1 MPTIL
6 VVDDV
11 NALRDQYAYDIRRK
25 TGFEV
30 LTATNGREALNLLGG
45 EDIDVVILDLEMPV
59 MDGLEMLEMMAK
71 EGRENVPVI
80 VYTAKGSFERCVR
93 AMQLG
98 AHNFFAKDE
107 IALDQLIEK
116 IENALKHRRLM
127 LESSALRQAAR
138 ELSLFIGK
146 SEAVNKLRQSIEEVA
161 DVPSNVLILGE
172 SGTGKE
178 LVARELHLHSPR
190 AKMPFVAVNCAAIPE
205 NLLESELF
213 GFEKGAFSGAVR
225 ATRGK
230 FEEANGGTLFLDEI
244 GDMPL
249 PIQAK
254 LLRVLQ
260 ENEVTRIGG
269 EGRVI
274 KVDVRIIAATNR
286 NLEEEIANANFR
298 QDLYYRICTHVI
310 RVPSLLERFEDI
322 ELLTLYFVER
332 TYERFGI
339 PPKVVTP
346 EALFVLKS
354 YDWRKNNVRELENIV
369 ERIIIRCNG
378 KRILPEHI
386 PSDILEKN
394 EAPFLN
400 LSLSA
405 EKTFHELKE
414 EAERKILLHHLQ
426 THNWHITNTA
436 KTLGISNHS
445 NLLKIMR
452 RLGIKRPPNHTT
464 ISR

>member
-25 TGFEV
+25 TGFEI

-59 MDGLEMLEMMAK
+59 MDGLEMLEIMVK

-107 IALDQLIEK
+107 IALDQLIGK

-127 LESSALRQAAR
+127 LESSVLRQATR

-146 SEAVNKLRQSIEEVA
+146 SEAVNKLRQSIEIVA

-178 LVARELHLHSPR
+178 LVARELHLYSPR

-205 NLLESELF
+205 NLVESELF

-230 FEEANGGTLFLDEI
+230 FEVANGGTLFLDEI

-260 ENEVTRIGG
+260 ESEVTRIGG

-274 KVDVRIIAATNR
+274 KVDVRVIAATNR
-286 NLEEEIANANFR
+286 NLEEEIANGSFR
-298 QDLYYRICTHVI
+298 HDLYYRICTHVI
-310 RVPSLLERFEDI
+310 RVPSLFERFEDI

-332 TYERFGI
+332 TCERFGI
-339 PPKVVTP
+339 PPKTVTP

-369 ERIIIRCNG
+369 ERMIIRCNG
-378 KRILPEHI
+378 KQNLPEHI
-386 PSDILEKN
+386 PADILDKN
-394 EAPFLN
+394 ESSMLN
-400 LSLSA
+400 QIQSA
-405 EKTFHELKE
+405 EHNFQELKE
-414 EAERKILLHHLQ
+414 
-426 THNWHITNTA
+426 
-436 KTLGISNHS
+436 
-445 NLLKIMR
+445 
-452 RLGIKRPPNHTT
+452 
-464 ISR
+464 

>member
-11 NALRDQYAYDIRRK
+11 NTLRDQYAYDIRRK

-30 LTATNGREALNLLGG
+30 ITATNGREALNFLGS
-45 EDIDVVILDLEMPV
+45 EAIDVVILDLEMPV
-59 MDGLEMLEMMAK
+59 MDGLEMLEMMAR

-80 VYTAKGSFERCVR
+80 VYTAKGNFERCVR

-116 IENALKHRRLM
+116 IESALRHRRLM
-127 LESSALRQAAR
+127 LESSAMRQTAR
-138 ELSLFIGK
+138 ELSLFIGR
-146 SEAVNKLRQSIEEVA
+146 SEAVNKLRQSIEIVA

-178 LVARELHLHSPR
+178 LVARELHLLSSR
-190 AKMPFVAVNCAAIPE
+190 AKMPFVALNCAAIPE
-205 NLLESELF
+205 NLVESELF

-225 ATRGK
+225 AMRGK
-230 FEEANGGTLFLDEI
+230 FEVADGGTLFLDEI

-260 ENEVTRIGG
+260 ESEVTRIGG

-274 KVDVRIIAATNR
+274 KVDVRVIAATNR
-286 NLEEEIANANFR
+286 KLEEAIANGAFR
-298 QDLYYRICTHVI
+298 QDLYYRIGTHVI
-310 RVPSLLERFEDI
+310 QVPSLFERYEDI

-332 TYERFGI
+332 TCERFGI
-339 PPKVVTP
+339 PPKAVTP
-346 EALFVLKS
+346 EALLILKS

-369 ERIIIRCNG
+369 ERMIIRCNG

-394 EAPFLN
+394 AAPFLN

-405 EKTFHELKE
+405 EKNFHELKE

-426 THNWHITNTA
+426 THDWHITNTA
-436 KTLGISNHS
+436 KALGISNHS

-452 RLGIKRPPNHTT
+452 RLGIKRSQYRN
-464 ISR
+464 

>member
-30 LTATNGREALNLLGG
+30 LTASNGREALNLLGG

-59 MDGLEMLEMMAK
+59 MDGLEMLEIMVK

-127 LESSALRQAAR
+127 LESSVLRQAAR

-146 SEAVNKLRQSIEEVA
+146 SEAVNKLRQSIEIVA

-178 LVARELHLHSPR
+178 LVARELHLYSPR

-205 NLLESELF
+205 NLVESELF

-230 FEEANGGTLFLDEI
+230 FEVANGGTLFLDEI

-260 ENEVTRIGG
+260 EDEVTRIGG

-274 KVDVRIIAATNR
+274 KVDVRVIAATNR
-286 NLEEEIANANFR
+286 NLEEEIANGSFR
-298 QDLYYRICTHVI
+298 HDLYYRICTHVI
-310 RVPSLLERFEDI
+310 RVPSLFERFDDI

-332 TYERFGI
+332 TCERFGI
-339 PPKVVTP
+339 PPKTVTP

-369 ERIIIRCNG
+369 ERMIIRCNG
-378 KRILPEHI
+378 KQILPEHI
-386 PSDILEKN
+386 PADILEKN
-394 EAPFLN
+394 EAPLLN
-400 LSLSA
+400 LSLSVK
-405 EKTFHELKE
+405 KTFHELKE

-426 THNWHITNTA
+426 AHDWHITNTA

-452 RLGIKRPPNHTT
+452 RLGIKRSQYRN
-464 ISR
+464 

>member
-30 LTATNGREALNLLGG
+30 ITATNGREALNLLGG
-45 EDIDVVILDLEMPV
+45 EAIDVVILDLEMPV

-71 EGRENVPVI
+71 EGRGNVPVI

-146 SEAVNKLRQSIEEVA
+146 SEAVNKLRQSIEIMAE
-161 DVPSNVLILGE
+161 VPSNVLILGE

-178 LVARELHLHSPR
+178 LVARELHFLSPR
-190 AKMPFVAVNCAAIPE
+190 AKMPFVAMNCAAIPE
-205 NLLESELF
+205 NLVESELF
-213 GFEKGAFSGAVR
+213 GFEKGAFSGA
-225 ATRGK
+225 TRTTPGK
-230 FEEANGGTLFLDEI
+230 FEVANGGMLFLDEI

-249 PIQAK
+249 QIQAK

-260 ENEVTRIGG
+260 EGEVTRIGG
-269 EGRVI
+269 QGRVI
-274 KVDVRIIAATNR
+274 KV
-286 NLEEEIANANFR
+286 
-298 QDLYYRICTHVI
+298 
-310 RVPSLLERFEDI
+310 
-322 ELLTLYFVER
+322 
-332 TYERFGI
+332 
-339 PPKVVTP
+339 
-346 EALFVLKS
+346 
-354 YDWRKNNVRELENIV
+354 
-369 ERIIIRCNG
+369 
-378 KRILPEHI
+378 
-386 PSDILEKN
+386 
-394 EAPFLN
+394 
-400 LSLSA
+400 
-405 EKTFHELKE
+405 
-414 EAERKILLHHLQ
+414 
-426 THNWHITNTA
+426 
-436 KTLGISNHS
+436 
-445 NLLKIMR
+445 
-452 RLGIKRPPNHTT
+452 
-464 ISR
+464 